1 MSEVNVNFRNS
12 MHEVE
17 VAARSSC
24 PIIWVRT
31 HEEARFIESFKKV
44 SEEDLKRDTY
54 VWSAWQGIV
63 PISAYDKGQRATGPM
78 DKSWQ
83 PAIAIERVAELV
95 KKAGRKGNV
104 VIMRDVHFV
113 MQEPVP
119 RMIRDIYKILATN
132 RTTLVFVS
140 PFLAHGP
147 GGNKSGLPPT
157 LEKQIQVIDFD
168 LPVLED
174 IDQQLRSL
182 IRKVAR
188 VNAPKDSSTEQKSKT
203 KVISNM
209 KYNDLDYHEFARAL
223 QGLTSTEIEAAATAC
238 VHHCLGLNTDF
249 LLKSKK
255 QIVNKSGILEYINQ
269 KKSMSEVGGLD
280 LAKDFFEDYKFAHT
294 KEAQEFGIEPLRG
307 VLLVGI
313 PGCGKSLISKAIAST
328 WGLPLLRLDIGKV
341 MNGIVGSSE
350 RQMRDV
356 IQQTEAMA
364 PCCLWIDEI
373 EKALSGTKS
382 SNFSDGGTM
391 ARVFGT
397 LLTAME
403 EGMEGVTIFATA
415 NDISALP
422 PELIRRFSE
431 TFFVDLPGPDERT
444 AIFNIHLDKRG
455 FSPAE
460 NNIEIDKLI
469 DRSENFTGH
478 EIEKAI
484 QRSLAF
490 AYKSDDRQITT
501 EHLLTALAETK
512 PIHHIMHEKIN
523 KMRKEA
529 HGKFRYAST
538 YARSLSEQV
547 TAKKKEMS
555 MDNLQLPESKKRKAG
570 QPDIK
575 MDTDGS
581 ELEMDL
587 ED

>member
-1 MSEVNVNFRNS
+1 

-44 SEEDLKRDTY
+44 VEDDLKRDMY

-63 PISAYDKGQRATGPM
+63 PVSAYDKGQRASGPFE
-78 DKSWQ
+78 KTHQ
-83 PAIAIERVAELV
+83 PAIAMEKIAELQ
-95 KKAGRKGNV
+95 KKSGRKGNV
-104 VIMRDVHFV
+104 VVMRDVHFIL
-113 MQEPVP
+113 QQPIP
-119 RMIRDIYKILATN
+119 RMLRDIYKILATN
-132 RTTLVFVS
+132 RTTLVFLS
-140 PFLAHGP
+140 PFLAHGA
-147 GGNKSGLPPT
+147 GGAKNGLPPT
-157 LEKQIQVIDFD
+157 MEKQIQVVDFD
-168 LPVLED
+168 LPTLEE

-188 VNAPKDSSTEQKSKT
+188 VNAPKDNTAKQKNKSK
-203 KVISNM
+203 VLANM
-209 KYNDLDYHEFARAL
+209 KYSDDDYHEFSRAL
-223 QGLTSTEIEAAATAC
+223 QGLTTTEIEAAATAC

-255 QIVNKSGILEYINQ
+255 QIVNKMGILEYIDQ

-280 LAKDFFEDYKFAHT
+280 LAKEFFDDYKFAHT
-294 KEAQEFGIEPLRG
+294 KEAQDFGVEPLRG

-313 PGCGKSLISKAIAST
+313 PGCGKSLISKAVAST

-356 IQQTEAMA
+356 IQQAEAMA

-403 EGMEGVTIFATA
+403 EGMEGVTVFATA
-415 NDISALP
+415 NDISMLP

-431 TFFVDLPGPDERT
+431 VFFVDLPGPEERGD
-444 AIFNIHLDKRG
+444 IVNIHLNKRG
-455 FSPAE
+455 FPAE
-460 NNIEIDKLI
+460 ELELDVDALI
-469 DRSENFTGH
+469 AASEDFNGH

-490 AYKSDDRQITT
+490 AYKTDEKKLTT
-501 EHLLTALAETK
+501 EHVLDALGETK

-529 HGKFRYAST
+529 QGKYRFASNYAEE
-538 YARSLSEQV
+538 RGQLIK
-547 TAKKKEMS
+547 AKKNKMS
-555 MDNLQLPESKKRKAG
+555 LDNVELPELEKRKAG
-570 QPDIK
+570 QPNVNLDE
-575 MDTDGS
+575 DGS

-587 ED
+587 DD